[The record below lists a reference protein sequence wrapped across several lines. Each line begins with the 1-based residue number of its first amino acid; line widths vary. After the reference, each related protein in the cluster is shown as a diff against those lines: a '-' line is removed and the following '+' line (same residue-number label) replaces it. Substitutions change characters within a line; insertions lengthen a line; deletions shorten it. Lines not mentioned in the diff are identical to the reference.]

1 MWIILRGKTIKGLK
15 YIVIILLSLVWIL
28 YALPGMLVNIPF
40 VQEKIAETATE
51 VLQEKLGVPV
61 RIGNVDIEWFN
72 RLVIEELYLEDQEG
86 KVLFRANHLAAGI
99 DVLPLLE
106 GRLVFN
112 TVRLFGPEVY
122 LSKQSATSPLNLQF
136 VIDAFARK
144 DTMPKPKPKIDLRF
158 NTILIRQGHFR
169 YDVEDVPRTPGKFN
183 AKHVDIHN
191 LSAKI
196 SLRALRNDSIN
207 AQVKKMS
214 LDESAGFSLEK
225 LSFSVVGNRDSI
237 HLQGFEIHLPQ
248 TSLRIPEAKI
258 DLSQVDTVD
267 ASLVDKA
274 PLALKIAPSRVCLK
288 DISAF
293 VPAFRN
299 FTDSI
304 ELSAR
309 ADGLVNHINL
319 ENLTL
324 KYGKKMLLV
333 GRMDLRGITRPQDAF
348 IMGQVNKMYITTV
361 GLNDLLN
368 NFSKDRVVLPPALV
382 KLGTINFTGEISGF
396 FNHLIAYGKLS
407 TAIGSVQT
415 DLVFGHDKK
424 NHIAAFLKG
433 RVRTEELSVVDLLK
447 DNNPLGKQ
455 NAALKLMPAA
465 RKEGILQERYKLTYS
480 VSISKDILIGIFGWT
495 GISAGTHLTDV
506 SN

>member
-40 VQEKIAETATE
+40 VQEKIAQTATE

-86 KVLFRANHLAAGI
+86 KVLFRANHLAAGM

-122 LSKQSATSPLNLQF
+122 LSKQNATSPLNLQF

-144 DTMPKPKPKIDLRF
+144 DTTPKPKPKIDLRF

-207 AQVKKMS
+207 AQVKKMIGQR
-214 LDESAGFSLEK
+214 A
-225 LSFSVVGNRDSI
+225 I
-237 HLQGFEIHLPQ
+237 EI
-248 TSLRIPEAKI
+248 E
-258 DLSQVDTVD
+258 VD
-267 ASLVDKA
+267 
-274 PLALKIAPSRVCLK
+274 
-288 DISAF
+288 
-293 VPAFRN
+293 
-299 FTDSI
+299 
-304 ELSAR
+304 
-309 ADGLVNHINL
+309 GGIN
-319 ENLTL
+319 
-324 KYGKKMLLV
+324 
-333 GRMDLRGITRPQDAF
+333 QA
-348 IMGQVNKMYITTV
+348 
-361 GLNDLLN
+361 
-368 NFSKDRVVLPPALV
+368 
-382 KLGTINFTGEISGF
+382 
-396 FNHLIAYGKLS
+396 
-407 TAIGSVQT
+407 
-415 DLVFGHDKK
+415 
-424 NHIAAFLKG
+424 
-433 RVRTEELSVVDLLK
+433 
-447 DNNPLGKQ
+447 
-455 NAALKLMPAA
+455 NAAK
-465 RKEGILQERYKLTYS
+465 
-480 VSISKDILIGIFGWT
+480 V
-495 GISAGTHLTDV
+495 ISAGADV
-506 SN
+506 LVAGTAVFDGGKYKQNIEALRKA